1 MVRDTLLGFPSHTLP
16 YRYYNL
22 ATLSAVFSSC
32 FSRRFSVRT
41 EAACK
46 AAGCTWDKAKQVAKE
61 YRQVLLIVAAGVSAA
76 LAATAVVFFFLGR
89 KK

>member
-1 MVRDTLLGFPSHTLP
+1 MLRGALQEARADPLEEVVA
-16 YRYYNL
+16 L
-22 ATLSAVFSSC
+22 AFDAIGG
-32 FSRRFSVRT
+32 R
-41 EAACK
+41 A
-46 AAGCTWDKAKQVAKE
+46 AKQVAKE